1 MGSGLITIGDM
12 VAAYSFFRWRRR
24 SMSSKRFLNVNCPGC
39 GLTRAFERI
48 THGLFAEAWDFNKLS
63 FLLYPL
69 AIIIWLHVL
78 GLIMGK
84 QWMWFL
90 RRWY

>member
-1 MGSGLITIGDM
+1 M
-12 VAAYSFFRWRRR
+12 VLSPLVIWLLPIRFFDGGAVVCP
-24 SMSSKRFLNVNCPGC
+24 SKRFLNVNCPGC

-84 QWMWFL
+84 QWMLFL